1 MIRKNEL
8 SFVGGPAEWVIAKQR
23 EDARRVATAQRRKG
37 YTSGWYPNAA
47 VATEAMLRAPP
58 TDAVPLSVEAVE
70 WVLSEQPGQRM
81 SVSALNDVFQTHTK
95 AERER
100 LASLVAE
107 VCTVVRLP
115 DERGSGAGRRN
126 ASCDLVMLKGRGSR
140 PASQPASPAVRGGA
154 RGGGGRLAA
163 PPWAYVGSEVPPSPD
178 RRRPEPT
185 AAGGAKAAAGA
196 TPVEA
201 FLLAQLWRKAGVPP
215 PPPGIGVDSPPGGGG
230 GGGSGG
236 SLLPVERLSA
246 AFSEA
251 DEACRRRLAAV
262 LTELA

>member
-47 VATEAMLRAPP
+47 VATEAMLRAPR

-140 PASQPASPAVRGGA
+140 PAFSP
-154 RGGGGRLAA
+154 
-163 PPWAYVGSEVPPSPD
+163 
-178 RRRPEPT
+178 
-185 AAGGAKAAAGA
+185 
-196 TPVEA
+196 
-201 FLLAQLWRKAGVPP
+201 
-215 PPPGIGVDSPPGGGG
+215 
-230 GGGSGG
+230 
-236 SLLPVERLSA
+236 
-246 AFSEA
+246 
-251 DEACRRRLAAV
+251 
-262 LTELA
+262 

>member
-1 MIRKNEL
+1 MWIPVRSLAPTRTSTDEFEFEQRWPRAARRVQIAGRNMIRKNEL

-47 VATEAMLRAPP
+47 VATEAMLRAPR

-126 ASCDLVMLKGRGSR
+126 ASCDLVMLKGRG
-140 PASQPASPAVRGGA
+140 
-154 RGGGGRLAA
+154 
-163 PPWAYVGSEVPPSPD
+163 
-178 RRRPEPT
+178 
-185 AAGGAKAAAGA
+185 
-196 TPVEA
+196 
-201 FLLAQLWRKAGVPP
+201 
-215 PPPGIGVDSPPGGGG
+215 
-230 GGGSGG
+230 
-236 SLLPVERLSA
+236 
-246 AFSEA
+246 
-251 DEACRRRLAAV
+251 
-262 LTELA
+262 

>member
-95 AERER
+95 VQLR
-100 LASLVAE
+100 LQ
-107 VCTVVRLP
+107 TTGYRLGTSTLT
-115 DERGSGAGRRN
+115 GSSSPYIETRT
-126 ASCDLVMLKGRGSR
+126 R
-140 PASQPASPAVRGGA
+140 PYVYEGGA
-154 RGGGGRLAA
+154 
-163 PPWAYVGSEVPPSPD
+163 
-178 RRRPEPT
+178 
-185 AAGGAKAAAGA
+185 
-196 TPVEA
+196 
-201 FLLAQLWRKAGVPP
+201 
-215 PPPGIGVDSPPGGGG
+215 
-230 GGGSGG
+230 
-236 SLLPVERLSA
+236 
-246 AFSEA
+246 
-251 DEACRRRLAAV
+251 
-262 LTELA
+262 